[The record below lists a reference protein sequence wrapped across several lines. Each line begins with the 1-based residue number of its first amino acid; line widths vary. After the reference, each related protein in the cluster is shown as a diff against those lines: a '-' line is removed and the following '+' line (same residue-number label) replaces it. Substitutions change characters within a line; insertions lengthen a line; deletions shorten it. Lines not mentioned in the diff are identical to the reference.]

1 MHLAGIDDPRTLL
14 SLWLDEVK
22 EAMHSSVYDPSPA
35 KRARARNRLDKDV
48 PRLADAFCDLLLG
61 PAAVGRVSVQ
71 NQPEEEDGQVELQVF
86 DPNEDEW
93 EDEED

>member
-1 MHLAGIDDPRTLL
+1 MTAKELRDAQALVEV
-14 SLWLDEVK
+14 WLREVK
-22 EAMHSSVYDPSPA
+22 AEIHQAVHDRSPA
-35 KRARARNRLDKDV
+35 KRARARNNLEKDV

-61 PAAVGRVSVQ
+61 PAAVGRVTAPQ
-71 NQPEEEDGQVELQVF
+71 QPEAEDGQVELQVF